1 MMNEILL
8 IMSLFF
14 IYGMV
19 LITYRYFGKSGLYVM
34 IGVVTILANIEV
46 VLLVDAFGMEQTL
59 GNILFA
65 STFLITDILSEC
77 EGKKSANKAVFISI
91 IMMIFFLVVS
101 QSWIYYIPSVN
112 DMKMD
117 SIRNIFTSVP
127 RMIFSSLSVY
137 AISQFVDVWL
147 YHKWWDFTSKKIGNK
162 DKFLWVRNN
171 GSTLISQIFNTV
183 LFTLFAFGGV
193 YDFNVIV
200 SMILSSYIIF
210 VITSLMD
217 TPFVYIAKKIKKGKS
232 NQI

>member
-1 MMNEILL
+1 MNEILL
-8 IMSLFF
+8 IISLFF

-77 EGKKSANKAVFISI
+77 EGKKSANKSVFISI
-91 IMMIFFLVVS
+91 IMMIFFLVIS
-101 QSWIYYIPSVN
+101 QSWIYYTPSVN

-127 RMIFSSLSVY
+127 RVIFSSLSVY

-193 YDFNVIV
+193 YDVNVIV

-210 VITSLMD
+210 VITSVMD
-217 TPFVYIAKKIKKGKS
+217 TPFVYIARKIKKGKS

>member
-8 IMSLFF
+8 IISLFF

-77 EGKKSANKAVFISI
+77 EGKKSANKSVFISI
-91 IMMIFFLVVS
+91 IMMIFFLVIS
-101 QSWIYYIPSVN
+101 QSWIYYTPSVN

-127 RMIFSSLSVY
+127 RVIFSSLSVY

-193 YDFNVIV
+193 YDVNVIV

-210 VITSLMD
+210 VITSVMD
-217 TPFVYIAKKIKKGKS
+217 TPFVYIARKIKKGKS